1 MSLVHSPVGL
11 RDGGNNPCTEC
22 VAHHLIERVPLL
34 IRLDDNSITPAQGQS
49 ISSEMAPSRTAR
61 APYVEAEGDEIRV
74 RNPLGSC
81 REVYLRTAS
90 SSVLVGS
97 TLEEVLEKGT
107 NTPAPE
113 KIVAHLNND
122 RALGFS
128 VWRDVHVI
136 PAGGVAHLQ
145 RGGALHI
152 ASKLDSMHDVSNA
165 AGDPAAILEELLQR
179 ESLTERFG
187 VSFSGGCDSTSLLFA
202 AAAVYGVEQ
211 PVACTWYFPGGSAHD
226 DAKIASAIADELG
239 VEHFSLTLS
248 EDLLF
253 RPIQRP
259 LPAAPSTALAF
270 QAVIYRLAEELSIRT
285 KTRPVTILDGHG
297 GDHIFLDPVP
307 VATLRGTLR
316 RQPSVFARKLSHYAQ
331 LYSVSYI
338 RVLRAMVKTSPNPVN
353 KFLRKEVITD
363 FHQDRPSLTA
373 VRNESL
379 RRALMQDAI
388 SENSY
393 RVICDE
399 RAQYLRPFTQDEM
412 LRYALSLPTDALYDQ
427 NHTRLPFRQ
436 KVAKHYNTTAVF
448 RRRKGSVTGAFQ
460 KALWNNRAYLEAL
473 VLEGQLAQWELIDRK
488 RFREVY
494 NQTALGCGG
503 FDHDLLKL
511 LTTALLID
519 AYQRLL

>member
-1 MSLVHSPVGL
+1 MSLIHPPDALHNGA
-11 RDGGNNPCTEC
+11 NNPRTEC
-22 VAHHLIERVPLL
+22 VVHHLIGRVPLSISL
-34 IRLDDNSITPAQGQS
+34 YDNTVTPAQGQS
-49 ISSEMAPSRTAR
+49 LLSEIAPSRTAR
-61 APYVEAEGDEIRV
+61 DPYVEAEGSKIRV

-81 REVYLRTAS
+81 REIYLRTTS

-97 TLEEVLEKGT
+97 ALEQVLEKGA

-113 KIVAHLNND
+113 KIVLHLNND
-122 RALGFS
+122 RTLGFS
-128 VWRDVHVI
+128 IWRDVHVI

-152 ASKLDSMHDVSNA
+152 ASELDLMHGVSHA
-165 AGDPAAILEELLQR
+165 SGDPAAILEELLQR
-179 ESLTERFG
+179 EAFTERFG
-187 VSFSGGCDSTSLLFA
+187 VSFSGGCDSTSLLYA

-239 VEHFSLTLS
+239 VEHFPLTLS

-270 QAVIYRLAEELSIRT
+270 QAAIYRLAEELSIRT
-285 KTRPVTILDGHG
+285 KAGPVTILDGHG
-297 GDHIFLDPVP
+297 GDQIFLDPVP
-307 VATLRGTLR
+307 VATLRDTLR
-316 RQPSVFARKLSHYAQ
+316 RQPSVFAQKLRHYAQ

-338 RVLRAMVKTSPNPVN
+338 QVLRAMMRTYPNPVN
-353 KFLRKEVITD
+353 KFLRKEVNSGLI
-363 FHQDRPSLTA
+363 QDRLSPTTT
-373 VRNESL
+373 RNEPL
-379 RRALMQDAI
+379 RHAWMQDAI
-388 SENSY
+388 CENSY

-412 LRYALSLPTDALYDQ
+412 LRYALSIPTEALYDKK
-427 NHTRLPFRQ
+427 HTRLPFRQ

-460 KALWNNRAYLEAL
+460 KALWSNRAYLEPL
-473 VLEGQLAQWELIDRK
+473 VLNGQLAQWGLINRE

-503 FDHDLLKL
+503 FDYDLLKL

>member
-1 MSLVHSPVGL
+1 MTFGHLKDALHDDV
-11 RDGGNNPCTEC
+11 NNPCTKS
-22 VAHHLIERVPLL
+22 VVHHLIGRVPLVISL
-34 IRLDDNSITPAQGQS
+34 VDNSITPAQGQS
-49 ISSEMAPSRTAR
+49 TLSEMAPRHTAR
-61 APYVEAEGDEIRV
+61 APHVEAWGGKVRV

-81 REVYLRTAS
+81 CEIYLRTTS
-90 SSVLVGS
+90 SGALVGS

-107 NTPAPE
+107 NTPALE
-113 KIVAHLNND
+113 KVVAHLNND
-122 RALGFS
+122 STLGFS
-128 VWRDVHVI
+128 IWRDVHVI

-145 RGGALHI
+145 RGEALHI
-152 ASKLDSMHDVSNA
+152 ASELDSMHDISNIS
-165 AGDPAAILEELLQR
+165 GDPAAILEELLQQ
-179 ESLTERFG
+179 EALTERFG
-187 VSFSGGCDSTSLLFA
+187 VAFSGGCDSTSLLYA
-202 AAAVYGVEQ
+202 ATAVYGVEQ

-226 DAKIASAIADELG
+226 DAKIASVIADELG
-239 VEHFSLTLS
+239 IEHFSLTLS

-270 QAVIYRLAEELSIRT
+270 QAVIDKLAEELSIRT

-297 GDHIFLDPVP
+297 GDQIFLDPVP
-307 VATLRGTLR
+307 VATLRNTLLT
-316 RQPSVFARKLSHYAQ
+316 QPSAFARKLRHYAQ

-338 RVLRAMVKTSPNPVN
+338 RVLRAIMKSSPNPVN
-353 KFLRKEVITD
+353 KFLRDEVIAS
-363 FHQDRPSLTA
+363 FHQGRPSFTA
-373 VRNESL
+373 ARNEPI
-379 RRALMQDAI
+379 RRAWMQDAI
-388 SENSY
+388 NENSY

-412 LRYALSLPTDALYDQ
+412 LRYALSLPTDALYDK

-436 KVAKHYNTTAVF
+436 KVAKHYNTSAVF

-460 KALWNNRAYLEAL
+460 KALWNNRTYLEPL
-473 VLEGQLAQWELIDRK
+473 VLEGQLAQWGLVDRE
-488 RFREVY
+488 RFRDVY

-503 FDHDLLKL
+503 FDYDLLKI

>member
-1 MSLVHSPVGL
+1 MILGDSSDTLH
-11 RDGGNNPCTEC
+11 DGGNNPCMKG
-22 VAHHLIERVPLL
+22 VVHQLIGRVPLL
-34 IRLDDNSITPAQGQS
+34 ISLDDSLITPAHAQS
-49 ISSEMAPSRTAR
+49 TLSEMTPTPMAR
-61 APYVEAEGDEIRV
+61 APYVEAKNGKIRV

-81 REVYLRTAS
+81 REIYLRTTS
-90 SSVLVGS
+90 SGALVSS
-97 TLEEVLEKGT
+97 TLEEILEKGT
-107 NTPAPE
+107 NTPALE
-113 KIVAHLNND
+113 KVVAHLNND
-122 RALGFS
+122 RTLGFS

-145 RGGALHI
+145 RGGAMHI
-152 ASKLDSMHDVSNA
+152 ASELDSIHDISNA
-165 AGDPAAILEELLQR
+165 SGNPAVILEELLQQ
-179 ESLTERFG
+179 EALTERFG
-187 VSFSGGCDSTSLLFA
+187 VAFSGGCDSTSLLYA

-226 DAKIASAIADELG
+226 DAKIASAIANELG

-253 RPIQRP
+253 RPIQGP

-270 QAVIYRLAEELSIRT
+270 QAVIYQLAEELSIRT

-297 GDHIFLDPVP
+297 GDQIFLDPVP
-307 VATLRGTLR
+307 VATLRSTLR
-316 RQPSVFARKLSHYAQ
+316 SQPSAFPRKLKHYAQ

-338 RVLRAMVKTSPNPVN
+338 RVLREIMKAPPNPVN
-353 KFLRKEVITD
+353 KFLRKEVSAG
-363 FHQDRPSLTA
+363 FRQDHPSLTA
-373 VRNESL
+373 RNEPI
-379 RRALMQDAI
+379 RRAWMQDAI

-393 RVICDE
+393 RIICDE
-399 RAQYLRPFTQDEM
+399 RAKYLRPFTQDEM
-412 LRYALSLPTDALYDQ
+412 LRYALSLPTDALYDK

-436 KVAKHYNTTAVF
+436 KVAKHYNTNAVF

-460 KALWNNRAYLEAL
+460 KTLWNDRAYLEPL
-473 VLEGQLAQWELIDRK
+473 VLEGQLAQWGLIDRE

-503 FDHDLLKL
+503 FDYDLFKL
-511 LTTALLID
+511 LTTALLLD